1 MDWGTAGA
9 ERHLRIRARSAAG
22 RVAGAANYKHGL
34 AAQRARTACPYVFP
48 ERPLFRT
55 DAPYA
60 RRLTPDQ
67 RNNTRASASFHT
79 GYQRDRVHQLPAAQ
93 GIQDPRPIPHR
104 RRRLQDPL
112 PRRVRHRNPRQKPR
126 RPPQEAKHPVPRLN
140 HPRLDRRPQPIR
152 DHLPRATTR
161 PNLINPEPRLHN

>member
-1 MDWGTAGA
+1 MLGRLCNRYGHPSGSPRADP
-9 ERHLRIRARSAAG
+9 EPRIFAVTRARSPPNKNG
-22 RVAGAANYKHGL
+22 LPIRVP
-34 AAQRARTACPYVFP
+34 R
-48 ERPLFRT
+48 RPLFRT
-55 DAPYA
+55 VAPYA